1 MRARTANRYAALILI
16 LLLLP
21 LGAAVTGWVELY
33 WQATEEP
40 ITIPPPSLPAKPAV
54 EGDHYVPPSPVIY
67 PFY

>member
-21 LGAAVTGWVELY
+21 LGAAVTGWLELF
-33 WQATEEP
+33 WKATDPP
-40 ITIPPPSLPAKPAV
+40 ITIPVVVAVEKPLV
-54 EGDHYVPPSPVIY
+54 EGDHYVPPSPVVY

>member
-21 LGAAVTGWVELY
+21 LGAAVTGWMELY
-33 WQATEEP
+33 WKATETP
-40 ITIPPPSLPAKPAV
+40 ITLPAPVVMDKPVV
-54 EGDHYVPPSPVIY
+54 EGDHYVPPAPVVY